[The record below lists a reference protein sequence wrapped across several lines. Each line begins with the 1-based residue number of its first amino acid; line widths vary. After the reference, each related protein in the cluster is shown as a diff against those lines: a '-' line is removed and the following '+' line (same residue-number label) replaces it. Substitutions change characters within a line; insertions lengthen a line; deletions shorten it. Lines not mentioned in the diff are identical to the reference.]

1 MDLISKQRDFLCN
14 RAQKTAKMN
23 SAWLHWRLFFWS
35 ASPQNNQFA
44 LEIHYTL
51 PPFFIEIFFPMPKE
65 DYFRFHERFFAT
77 GADSWEF
84 SSFFYIP
91 LSICPKSKLFRL
103 FFHRNP
109 LIICC
114 ICSSF
119 YRIYFCFHFCLQ
131 ITFFF
136 ATLLYKFCFCLTF
149 MGKTN

>member
-35 ASPQNNQFA
+35 ASPQKNQFA

-84 SSFFYIP
+84 SSFFIYHFWYALNQSYLDY
-91 LSICPKSKLFRL
+91 LSQKSID
-103 FFHRNP
+103 H
-109 LIICC
+109 
-114 ICSSF
+114 
-119 YRIYFCFHFCLQ
+119 
-131 ITFFF
+131 
-136 ATLLYKFCFCLTF
+136 LLYLLLILSYLLLFSFLFANYIFLWHTSVQILF
-149 MGKTN
+149 LFDFHGWN